1 MKILV
6 PTDGSK
12 YAEEALYTAI
22 EMLKRPRAGNSSC

>member
-6 PTDGSK
+6 PTDGSN

-22 EMLKRPRAGNSSC
+22 DLSRPRGGSSSS